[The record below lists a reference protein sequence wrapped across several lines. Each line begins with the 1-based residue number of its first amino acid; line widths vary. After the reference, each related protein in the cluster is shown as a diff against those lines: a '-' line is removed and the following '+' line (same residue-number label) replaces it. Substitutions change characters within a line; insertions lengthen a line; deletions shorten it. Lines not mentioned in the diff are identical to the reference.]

1 MYRIISLSQYIS
13 IPHTYSS
20 DTEFNEMQY
29 FSRISCTCILTQYKI
44 IRGERFGKARVNY
57 GPQRSV
63 VHEQNF
69 EEN

>member
-1 MYRIISLSQYIS
+1 MRYLSHGY
-13 IPHTYSS
+13 P
-20 DTEFNEMQY
+20 
-29 FSRISCTCILTQYKI
+29 RILTQCEI
-44 IRGERFGKARVNY
+44 IRGERFGKAHVNY